1 MLISFHP
8 GIQYFFN
15 FKKNLS
21 VIQVMTQLVE
31 DLQTAEKTE
40 VKTEE
45 KTEVET
51 KVGKYQG
58 RIRSLFL
65 RII

>member
-1 MLISFHP
+1 
-8 GIQYFFN
+8 
-15 FKKNLS
+15 
-21 VIQVMTQLVE
+21 MTQLVE

-58 RIRSLFL
+58 QIRSIFL
-65 RII
+65 RIIEFNAVP